1 MTATIDA
8 GPDFEL
14 AGKRIFVAGHRGM
27 VGSALV
33 RRLRGE
39 HCEILT
45 VERAALDLTRQA
57 GVEDWMGRMRP
68 DGVIIAAARVG
79 GIQANAAQPTE
90 FLYENLMIATNLIT
104 AAAETGVAKLL
115 FLGSSCI
122 YPRLATQ
129 PIDEGQ
135 LLQGPLEPT
144 NEAYAIAKIA
154 GLTLA
159 RSLNVQHGLPYI
171 TAMPT
176 NLYGPNDNFDLETS
190 HVLPALMRKVFEAQ
204 EAGRDTVSIWGS
216 GAPLREFLHVD
227 DLADACVFLMRR
239 YADPR
244 PINVG
249 SGEEVSIRELA
260 TEIAEAVGYEG
271 GFVFDASKPDGAP
284 RKRLNSERMLA
295 LGWRPTMTLSSGLRS
310 TFRWWRETEPLALP
324 GQGLQARSA

>member
-1 MTATIDA
+1 MIATTEPA
-8 GPDFEL
+8 PDFDL

-33 RRLRGE
+33 RRLALE
-39 HCEILT
+39 ECEILT
-45 VERAALDLTRQA
+45 VERAKLDLTRQA
-57 GVEDWMGRMRP
+57 EVEAWMGRNRP

-90 FLYENLMIATNLIT
+90 FLYENLMIATNLI
-104 AAAETGVAKLL
+104 ASAAETGVAKLL

-122 YPRLATQ
+122 YPRLAAQ
-129 PIDEGQ
+129 PIDEDQ
-135 LLQGPLEPT
+135 LLQGALEPT

-159 RSLNVQHGLPYI
+159 RSLNVQHGLPYV

-204 EAGRDTVSIWGS
+204 AEGRDTVSIWGS

-244 PINVG
+244 QINVG
-249 SGEEVSIRELA
+249 SGEEVTIRDLA
-260 TEIAEAVGYEG
+260 TRIAEAVGYAG
-271 GFVFDASKPDGAP
+271 GFAFDATKPDGAP
-284 RKRLNSERMLA
+284 RKRLNSERILA
-295 LGWRPTMTLSSGLRS
+295 LGWRPTITLSAGLRS
-310 TFRWWRETEPLALP
+310 TFRWWRETEPLPQPEQALR
-324 GQGLQARSA
+324 ARSA